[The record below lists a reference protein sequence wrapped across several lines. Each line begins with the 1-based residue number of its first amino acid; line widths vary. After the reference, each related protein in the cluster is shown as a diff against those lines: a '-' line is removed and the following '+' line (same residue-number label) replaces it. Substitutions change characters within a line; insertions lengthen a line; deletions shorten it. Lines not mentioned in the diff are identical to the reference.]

1 MSEHTDADLRGF
13 IAAFRAT
20 ALRFAADSFS
30 ARAAPPLARPSCGVR
45 DTQQSL

>member
-1 MSEHTDADLRGF
+1 MSEHTDADLRRF

-30 ARAAPPLARPSCGVR
+30 ARAAPPLARPRCGVR